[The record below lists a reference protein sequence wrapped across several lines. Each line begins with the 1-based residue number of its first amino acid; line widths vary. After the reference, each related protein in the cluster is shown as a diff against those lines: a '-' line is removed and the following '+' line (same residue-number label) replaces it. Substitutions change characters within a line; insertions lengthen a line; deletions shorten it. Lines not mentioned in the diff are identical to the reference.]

1 MSGYIYCI
9 TNSHYK
15 FDDTYKLG
23 YTAINI
29 PLEDAKKK
37 LLQRYETYFVN
48 AECMMLILVRQPIK
62 AERRL
67 FELLRDYN
75 TQKEMFKADYDTII
89 KPAMEQ
95 VIKEFNMDVKVDNK
109 DRYTGKISKIN
120 KKIPYYSR
128 NICSFIILLNEQQS
142 LYGASDKLST
152 ANEQIIQ
159 MLRSHCERYDCMVN
173 KNIHFKKGD
182 KKVHYDL
189 LSVNMLF
196 SFKCFDWEDFNLN
209 KFLDKLIK
217 F

>member
-95 VIKEFNMDVKVDNK
+95 VIKEFNINIKVDNK

-142 LYGASDKLST
+142 LYGASDKLNT
-152 ANEQIIQ
+152 ANEQLIQ

-173 KNIHFKKGD
+173 KNIHFKKSD

-196 SFKCFDWEDFNLN
+196 SFKCFDWEDSNLN
-209 KFLDKLIK
+209 KFLDKLIQ